1 MSCRRCSCQPEV
13 HAHRAVNRRSGGQV
27 LVGLRSVARSLVEL
41 AEAEVAVG
49 DEGAHA
55 ELGGERQGLPIV
67 FVSEIGATRR
77 RHVTGKAEGV
87 GLAPPS
93 PQPAAERQGLFGV
106 ACGRPDPPGLEAGH
120 PRA

>member
-1 MSCRRCSCQPEV
+1 M
-13 HAHRAVNRRSGGQV
+13 
-27 LVGLRSVARSLVEL
+27 
-41 AEAEVAVG
+41 AVG